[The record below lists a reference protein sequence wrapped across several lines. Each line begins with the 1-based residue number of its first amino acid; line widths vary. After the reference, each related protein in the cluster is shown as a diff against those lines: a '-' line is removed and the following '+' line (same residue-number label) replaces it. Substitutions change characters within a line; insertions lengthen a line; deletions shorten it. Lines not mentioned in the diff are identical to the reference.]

1 MSRIQ
6 PVVLIVEDD
15 EFISGKISAVLEH
28 NQIRVACAA
37 DGRQALDFLDREDFD
52 VVLLDLM
59 LPEVNGFQFLRA
71 LRPTDQDGVP
81 VVVMTSRTDPVNH
94 FWARRLGAVEYL
106 EKPVDSEYLMEVIDR
121 CLRMREASREQARL
135 AN

>member
-6 PVVLIVEDD
+6 PVALLVEDD
-15 EFISGKISAVLEH
+15 ELVSRSVGALLER
-28 NQIRVACAA
+28 NRIRVVSAS
-37 DGRQALDFLDREDFD
+37 DGKEALELVDRFEFD

-71 LRPTDQDGVP
+71 LRHTEQQQVP
-81 VVVMTSRTDPVNH
+81 VIVITSRTDPVNH

-106 EKPVDSEYLMEVIDR
+106 EKPIDGNYLMEVVDR
-121 CLRMREASREQARL
+121 CLNSDPAAVASRS
-135 AN
+135 